1 MSGDKLKRK
10 KLQERTLR
18 NEMLSIGSKFHT
30 KAMQWLNETRE
41 LYTEDSAELQNH
53 PNSILSELKCI
64 NHERTYIAYKITAL
78 AKDKMLSPTQ
88 KLRRKLRKLEMEV
101 KFQEEFP
108 DEYKKFMK
116 NMKQRLHQK
125 PYSLNQRRKNT
136 NGNLK
141 NTPRHKMGRREPN
154 YLPKGQKPS
163 KNAQKSDNNMKI
175 IHGHETSLQNSNEC
189 DKHPEFTKENL
200 EKILNIA
207 ISNEQFNKLKTKLIK
222 KQKMKNMDKQHVCNV
237 SL

>member
-1 MSGDKLKRK
+1 MAGEKLKRK

-78 AKDKMLSPTQ
+78 AKDKMLSPPQ

-125 PYSLNQRRKNT
+125 PYSLNKRRKNT

-141 NTPRHKMGRREPN
+141 NTVYKLSAMTLVRGKNSFTEKERAT
-154 YLPKGQKPS
+154 PKKKIFKS
-163 KNAQKSDNNMKI
+163 AKSDGWK
-175 IHGHETSLQNSNEC
+175 SRVR
-189 DKHPEFTKENL
+189 F
-200 EKILNIA
+200 
-207 ISNEQFNKLKTKLIK
+207 
-222 KQKMKNMDKQHVCNV
+222 
-237 SL
+237 